1 MVRAASSVAGEA
13 RRDWRWERTM
23 SRLSERVRE
32 SREEGMVERERRLLI
47 VGTVSVVE
55 KRAVRRRCCVVGAL
69 KAADRRVRAMRSIVM
84 GVCLDMVIAVLEL
97 VRCVGSTVY
106 SSVV

>member
-1 MVRAASSVAGEA
+1 
-13 RRDWRWERTM
+13 M

-32 SREEGMVERERRLLI
+32 SREEGMVERERRLWI
-47 VGTVSVVE
+47 VGTVSVVEE